1 MEREF
6 FLLKLALIKG
16 AGIITK
22 WRIFEYAQT
31 HQCFNFTASELRPLL
46 SKRCDPFVFCNDWN
60 FLTKEVLQQKLDGQK
75 YITLDSPLYPKRLK
89 EIPQPPFVLFYEGN
103 IRLLQEEKIIAFVG
117 SRNVSSYGREVVKK
131 FVPLLAARGFTIV
144 SGLAKGVDSCSHLTA
159 MQAFGQTI
167 GVVGCGLDICYP
179 KEVFTIYWE
188 MLKKQLVISEY
199 PYGTPVR
206 KYHFPM
212 RNRIIAGLSQA
223 VCVVEARAR
232 SGSLTTA
239 QLTLDSGKE
248 VFAFPG
254 DILNGRST
262 GCLQL
267 IQDGAKCVISIKDI
281 LEELPNFE

>member
-1 MEREF
+1 MEREW
-6 FLLKLALIKG
+6 FLLKLALLQG

-22 WRIFEYAQT
+22 WRILEYAQK
-31 HQCFNFTASELRPLL
+31 HQYFNFTAKEVQPLL
-46 SKRCDPFVFCNDWN
+46 SRKCDSFVFYNDWN
-60 FLTKEVLQQKLDGQK
+60 FLTQEVLQQKLNGQK
-75 YITLDSPLYPKRLK
+75 YVTLDSPLYPKRLK
-89 EIPQPPFVLFYEGN
+89 EIYQPPFALFYEGN
-103 IRLLQEEKIIAFVG
+103 ILLLQQEKIIGFVG
-117 SRNVSSYGREVVKK
+117 SRNVSPYGKEIVKK
-131 FVPLLAARGFTIV
+131 FVPPLTNRGYTIA

-159 MQAFGQTI
+159 MQSFGQTI

-188 MLKKQLVISEY
+188 MLKNQLVISEY

-212 RNRIIAGLSQA
+212 RNRIIAGISQA
-223 VCVVEARAR
+223 VCVVEAKAK

-239 QLTLDSGKE
+239 QLALDTGKE

-267 IQDGAKCVISIKDI
+267 IQDGAKCVISLKDI

>member
-6 FLLKLALIKG
+6 FLLKLALIQG
-16 AGIITK
+16 AGIISK
-22 WRIFEYAQT
+22 WHIFEYAQK
-31 HQCFNFTASELRPLL
+31 HQYFNFTANELRPLL
-46 SKRCDPFVFCNDWN
+46 SKRCDAFVFCNDWN
-60 FLTKEVLQQKLDGQK
+60 FLTNEVLQQKLSGQK
-75 YITLDSPLYPKRLK
+75 YITLDSPFYPERLRQL
-89 EIPQPPFVLFYEGN
+89 PQPPFVLFYEGN
-103 IRLLQEEKIIAFVG
+103 ISLLQQEKIIAFVG
-117 SRNVSSYGREVVKK
+117 SRNVSSYGQEIVKK
-131 FVPLLAARGFTIV
+131 FVPPLTTRNYTIV
-144 SGLAKGVDSCSHLTA
+144 SGLAKGVDSCSHLAA
-159 MQAFGQTI
+159 MQSFGNTI

-179 KEVFTIYWE
+179 KEVFSIYWE

-212 RNRIIAGLSQA
+212 RNRIIAGLAQA
-223 VCVVEARAR
+223 VCVIEARAK

-239 QLTLDSGKE
+239 QLALDTGKE

-267 IQDGAKCVISIKDI
+267 IQDGAKCVISLKDI

>member
-6 FLLKLALIKG
+6 FLLKLALIQG
-16 AGIITK
+16 AGIISK
-22 WRIFEYAQT
+22 WHIFEYAQK
-31 HQCFNFTASELRPLL
+31 HQYFNFTANELRPLL
-46 SKRCDPFVFCNDWN
+46 SKRCDAFVFCNDWN
-60 FLTKEVLQQKLDGQK
+60 FLTKEVLQQKLSGQK
-75 YITLDSPLYPKRLK
+75 YITLDSPFYPERLRQL
-89 EIPQPPFVLFYEGN
+89 PQPPFVLFYEGN
-103 IRLLQEEKIIAFVG
+103 INLLQQEKIIAFVG
-117 SRNVSSYGREVVKK
+117 SRNVSSYGQEIVKK
-131 FVPLLAARGFTIV
+131 FVPPLTTRNYTIV
-144 SGLAKGVDSCSHLTA
+144 SGLAKGVDSCSHLAA
-159 MQAFGQTI
+159 MQSFGNTI

-179 KEVFTIYWE
+179 KEVFSIYWE

-212 RNRIIAGLSQA
+212 RNRIIAGLAQA
-223 VCVVEARAR
+223 VCVIEARAK

-239 QLTLDSGKE
+239 QLALDTGKE

-267 IQDGAKCVISIKDI
+267 IQDGAKCVISLKDI